1 MRMSRPEVVCSMQGV
16 MQGLRSPPT
25 RALDSQAWQR
35 LLHFLATDGPEPS
48 QAYERMRTR
57 LVKFFGWRG
66 VHAADELVDETLT
79 RVAMKLPHAPI
90 DCDRPAAFVLGVAR
104 LVFFEWMRRQSRWE
118 RLDDVE
124 ARAAV
129 PPAQDAREESLAALE
144 QCLQRLPEE
153 ERLLLLRYHEVT
165 GQERGT
171 IRQAIADELAISL
184 GTLRVRMHR
193 VRQQLEGCVRGRL
206 VS

>member
-1 MRMSRPEVVCSMQGV
+1 
-16 MQGLRSPPT
+16 MQGLRSPPA

-35 LLHFLATDGPEPS
+35 LLEFLAASGPDPS

-66 VHAADELVDETLT
+66 VRTADELVDETLT
-79 RVAMKLPHAPI
+79 RVAMKLPLAQI
-90 DCDRPAAFVLGVAR
+90 EGDRPAAFVLGVAR
-104 LVFFEWMRRQSRWE
+104 LVFLEWMRRESRWE

-124 ARAAV
+124 VGAAV
-129 PPAQDAREESLAALE
+129 PAAQDAQNEWLAALE
-144 QCLQRLPEE
+144 QCLQRLPQE
-153 ERLLLLRYHEVT
+153 ERRLLLRYHEAT

-171 IRQAIADELAISL
+171 VRQAIADELAISL
-184 GTLRVRMHR
+184 GALRVRMHR
-193 VRQQLEGCVRGRL
+193 VRLQLEGCVRERL